1 MTPTTAREF
10 AERLLDGCTL
20 AYDGTLPFIR
30 RRLDEAAAL
39 IEADREA
46 IRREALEPFV
56 ALAAELESKR
66 SHSHTSSYSSSG
78 IRQNDCYARTAAAI
92 RSLLPPAEKAG
103 PT

>member
-56 ALAAELESKR
+56 EFILEFRDWAEDDSEWP
-66 SHSHTSSYSSSG
+66 
-78 IRQNDCYARTAAAI
+78 AAAVEAFGRI
-92 RSLLPPAEKAG
+92 PTDTIARLLPPAEKAG